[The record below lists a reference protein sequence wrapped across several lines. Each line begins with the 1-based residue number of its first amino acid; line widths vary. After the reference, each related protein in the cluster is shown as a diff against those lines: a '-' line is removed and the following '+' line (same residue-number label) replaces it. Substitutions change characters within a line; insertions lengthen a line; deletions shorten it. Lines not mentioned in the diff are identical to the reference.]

1 MIFYSSKVRSE
12 EFGRANQSNSNF
24 FFSYL
29 HFGVGGVPGG
39 VWAILGRG
47 VLFWRARF
55 CRDFVHVECWWV
67 FIVRERESS
76 WKTRLRTP
84 RELPISKSY
93 DRHKFSFVFFKGKF
107 MLHYVPIKSLA
118 KKRLCEKKKVIKWR
132 HMLQKNVWSICLR
145 W

>member
-1 MIFYSSKVRSE
+1 M
-12 EFGRANQSNSNF
+12 
-24 FFSYL
+24 
-29 HFGVGGVPGG
+29 
-39 VWAILGRG
+39 
-47 VLFWRARF
+47 
-55 CRDFVHVECWWV
+55 

-118 KKRLCEKKKVIKWR
+118 KKRLCEKKKSHKMTSYAPKKRMVYMSSMVM
-132 HMLQKNVWSICLR
+132 HFCQKKFGFSSKRRDFKVFFFFAFIFRQGERFSKKKKDEKKKERKKLNQINVPEIF
-145 W
+145 